1 MPQREVAYSTNKY
14 IVNAANA
21 LSSKEILK
29 KSFNSSNMIVFE
41 SCCLSFL
48 VKCFGPAELPPD
60 QREKIFF
67 ITEHNMKNFY
77 LKSTWGWDDETKRNE
92 LFAPESRLLVCYLR
106 NVKARCDLR
115 RHKSPPSL
123 PVTSDDPCAFV
134 HFRFEI
140 DAGRPILYC
149 YEIQLHEKVRGFKLG
164 RKLMDILL
172 KISIDNRMSRIL
184 LTVFK
189 FNTVA
194 CTFFRKLGFK
204 IDHTDPSKFGLCVD
218 YSILSRRP

>member
-1 MPQREVAYSTNKY
+1 MSATTLGTWICDRTTLTYYHSGSTSY
-14 IVNAANA
+14 
-21 LSSKEILK
+21 L
-29 KSFNSSNMIVFE
+29 F
-41 SCCLSFL
+41 
-48 VKCFGPAELPPD
+48 
-60 QREKIFF
+60 
-67 ITEHNMKNFY
+67 HNMHSLSRFGKPIFLFQNFY

-92 LFAPESRLLVCYLR
+92 LFAPES
-106 NVKARCDLR
+106 